1 MASLSQDG
9 PAIHGVDQLN
19 ITPQLSRADVPLAV
33 RHARIITGVFA
44 AIALLVS
51 LAFAYYFVFSRS
63 MSLDEGYLMVT
74 IQGFN
79 SGHALYDTV
88 FTQYGSLYYFY
99 EWLLR
104 SALAIPLTHDATR
117 LLCVF
122 HWLAAAFVLGLA
134 AWKMTRSAIAALFVG
149 MQAVVHLS
157 SIANEPGHPQELVVV
172 LLALGMFVA
181 SRFARSRWP
190 LETLA
195 LITALLVFTKINV
208 GIFFG
213 FALLLAMRCH
223 ASDRFARGI
232 WQWLLLAVCAVLPF
246 VLMRR
251 HLTAEWCRNFA
262 VLAAG
267 TVVTTLFVAGRTSN
281 AEGVSGKKYFT
292 TASVFALASAAL
304 IAVTLLTGTSWKGL
318 IDGLILTPLK
328 MPKVALLILPLSNFV
343 LLNTLTSIAVAVLVM
358 RTNSNLRASAYFIA
372 LKAAYTLIG
381 AFCFVGDA
389 KGQLA
394 WVLPWV
400 WLVAAPSARD
410 QKWSV
415 DESFVRVFLALA
427 AAWQSL
433 QAYPIAGTQVTLGTL
448 LLVLTYGICLN
459 DAVRWAAQISRV
471 KERLTTLTPTTGLLV
486 QGLGGAALIF
496 FLANVWCKLP
506 DVRREY
512 AKLRPL
518 DLPGSRRVHMDE
530 ETVQMYR
537 ALSQYL
543 AAESGTFVTYPGIN
557 SLYLWTGKRPPTQLN
572 STGWGQLS
580 HAQQEHI
587 LGSLTKAERP
597 KIAVV
602 EAMMEGWASPAYD
615 PIRPLIRYVTED
627 CRPLKRIGRFV
638 IFEPKTNAAS
648 NAIR

>member
-1 MASLSQDG
+1 M
-9 PAIHGVDQLN
+9 
-19 ITPQLSRADVPLAV
+19 TPQLSRAEDSAPR
-33 RHARIITGVFA
+33 RHACIATGAFA
-44 AIALLVS
+44 VIALVVS
-51 LAFAYYFVFSRS
+51 LAYAYYFVFSRS
-63 MSLDEGYLMVT
+63 MSLDEGYLMITV
-74 IQGFN
+74 QGFN
-79 SGHALYDTV
+79 SGNALYDAV
-88 FTQYGSLYYFY
+88 FTQYGPLYYFY
-99 EWLLR
+99 EWLLH
-104 SALAIPLTHDATR
+104 SVHAIPLTHDATR

-122 HWLAAAFVLGLA
+122 HWLVAAFVLGLA
-134 AWKMTRSAIAALFVG
+134 AWKMTRSSMAALFVSV
-149 MQAVVHLS
+149 QAVVHLS

-195 LITALLVFTKINV
+195 IITALLVFTKINI

-223 ASDRFARGI
+223 ASDRLARGI
-232 WQWLLLAVCAVLPF
+232 WNWLLLAVCAVLPF
-246 VLMRR
+246 LLMRH
-251 HLTAEWCRNFA
+251 HLAEQWCRNFA

-267 TVVTTLFVAGRTSN
+267 TAVTTLFVAQQTSD
-281 AEGVSGKKYFT
+281 AKGVSAKKYFT
-292 TASVFALASAAL
+292 MAAVFVLASAVL
-304 IAVTLLTGTSWKGL
+304 IAVTLLTGTSWQGL
-318 IDGLILTPLK
+318 VDGLILTPLK
-328 MPKVALLILPLSNFV
+328 MPKVARLIIPLSNVV
-343 LLNTLTSIAVAVLVM
+343 LLNTLASLAIAAGVM
-358 RTNSNLRASAYFIA
+358 RTNRSPRVCTFLVV
-372 LKAAYTLIG
+372 LKAVYAIVG
-381 AFCFVGDA
+381 AFCLINDA
-389 KGQLA
+389 QGQFA
-394 WVLPWV
+394 WLLPWV
-400 WLVAAPSARD
+400 WLVAMPLSPVS
-410 QKWSV
+410 KWSV
-415 DESFVRVFLALA
+415 EESFARVFLALA

-448 LLVLTYGICLN
+448 LLALAYGICLS
-459 DAVRWAAQISRV
+459 DAIRWAAQTSPFR
-471 KERLTTLTPTTGLLV
+471 ERLIALTPTTRLLA
-486 QGLGGAALIF
+486 QGLAGAALIF
-496 FLANVWCKLP
+496 LFANVWCRLP

-518 DLPGSRRVHMDE
+518 DLPGSSRVHMDDE
-530 ETVQMYR
+530 SVEMYR

-587 LGSLTKAERP
+587 LASLTKAERP

-638 IFEPKTNAAS
+638 IFEPKTNAVPG
-648 NAIR
+648 IGR